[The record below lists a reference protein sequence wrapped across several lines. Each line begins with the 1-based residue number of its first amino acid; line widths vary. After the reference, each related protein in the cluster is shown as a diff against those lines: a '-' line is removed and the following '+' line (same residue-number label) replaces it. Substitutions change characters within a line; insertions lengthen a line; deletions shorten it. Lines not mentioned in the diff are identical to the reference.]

1 VLVGPPRRGLPAA
14 TAYTQITVSTKV
26 KICGITNLGDAELAA
41 ACGAWA
47 IGLVFH
53 GASPRRCDLD
63 AAAAIGTALKRRTE
77 IVGVFVN
84 PPLDE
89 LVGIAEST
97 GLTMLQLHGEEGPA
111 FCEEARRRTGLK
123 VIKAARVGDSAHV
136 RALAAYHTDF
146 HLLDS
151 RRAGA
156 YGGTGESFDWSLA
169 AEHRRDPPVILAG
182 GLTPD
187 NAQAAI
193 AEVRPFA
200 IDSSTGVESAP
211 GRKDPERVRALFD
224 AVRETAPSG
233 V

>member
-1 VLVGPPRRGLPAA
+1 V
-14 TAYTQITVSTKV
+14 QTKI
-26 KICGITNLGDAELAA
+26 KICGITNLQDAELAA
-41 ACGAWA
+41 GCGAWA

-53 GASPRRCDLD
+53 ADSPRRCELD
-63 AAAAIGTALKRRTE
+63 AAVEIGAALKRRTE

-89 LVGIAEST
+89 LVGIAESV

-123 VIKAARVGDSAHV
+123 VIKAARVRDSAQV
-136 RALAAYHTDF
+136 RSLAAYHTDF
-146 HLLDS
+146 HMLDS
-151 RRAGA
+151 YRAGVH
-156 YGGTGESFDWSLA
+156 GGSGESFDWTLA
-169 AEHRRDPPVILAG
+169 SEHRGEPPVILAG
-182 GLTPD
+182 GLNPD

-200 IDSSTGVESAP
+200 IDSSSGVESVP
-211 GRKDPERVRALFD
+211 GRKDPERVRALFE